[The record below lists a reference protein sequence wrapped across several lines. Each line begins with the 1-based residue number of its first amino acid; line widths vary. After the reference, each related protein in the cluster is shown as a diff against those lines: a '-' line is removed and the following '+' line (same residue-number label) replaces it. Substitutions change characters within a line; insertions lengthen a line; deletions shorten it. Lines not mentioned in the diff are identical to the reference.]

1 MKFIATELPGVTV
14 VEPDVF
20 RDDRGFFLESWRADK
35 YAAGGIEATFLQHNH
50 SRSARGT
57 VRGLHAQRTHP
68 QGKLVRVLAGAVLD
82 VVVDIRRGSP
92 TWLKWISLELSAEN
106 FCQLYVPQGYA
117 HGICVTSQLA
127 DLEYQCTDFYDPHDE
142 LRIIWNDPSIGVRW
156 PVSEP
161 ILSGKDREAATLT
174 EQLDHL
180 PVWLDASPES
190 SLERPSLIEPVE
202 GLRPRDFE

>member
-1 MKFIATELPGVTV
+1 VKFIATELPGVTV
-14 VEPDVF
+14 IEPDVF

-35 YAAGGIEATFLQHNH
+35 YAAGGIEATFVQHNH
-50 SRSARGT
+50 SRSTRGT

-106 FCQLYVPQGYA
+106 FRQLYVPHGYA
-117 HGICVTSQLA
+117 HGICVITQFA
-127 DLEYQCTDFYDPHDE
+127 DLEYQCTDFYDPRDE

-161 ILSGKDREAATLT
+161 ILSGKDREAATLA

-180 PVWLDASPES
+180 PVWPGAAP
-190 SLERPSLIEPVE
+190 
-202 GLRPRDFE
+202 